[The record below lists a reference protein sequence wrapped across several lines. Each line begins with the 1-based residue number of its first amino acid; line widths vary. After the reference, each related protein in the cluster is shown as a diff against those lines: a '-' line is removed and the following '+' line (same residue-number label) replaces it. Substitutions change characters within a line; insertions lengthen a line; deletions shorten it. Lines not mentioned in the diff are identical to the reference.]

1 MDIILKSY
9 GFFISKKGDRFVFE
23 VKENGEAKKVEISA
37 NKVERIILGK
47 DGTITTSAINLA
59 IENNIP
65 IIFLKNEEPTAMI
78 WHCRLGKT
86 GKIRR
91 NQIKFSES
99 IEGIRYAS
107 KWIERKMKNQITY
120 LKELKKNHSHK
131 GDFNRLIDG
140 IKDCI
145 NNLNDYLDKIDE
157 NTPQRIIKDT
167 IIGIEGTASKLYFEG
182 INYALPQRYRF
193 KERSRRPAKDE
204 FNALL
209 NYGYGMLYPIVE
221 KAIIIAGL
229 DPYVGFIHSDGYNK
243 TTLVY
248 DVIEMYRVYVDRGV
262 VNFINKKKV
271 KDEFFV
277 PLHNGIALSD
287 VGIGEFASFMNE
299 NVFSRELEFKGKKY
313 RLPDFIQKECYEIA
327 NYIKGR
333 YL

>member
-1 MDIILKSY
+1 MDIVLKSY

-23 VKENGEAKKVEISA
+23 VKENGEVKKVEISA

-65 IIFLKNEEPTAMI
+65 IIFLKNEEPTAMV
-78 WHCRLGKT
+78 WHCKLGKT

-91 NQIKFSES
+91 NQIKFSETV
-99 IEGIRYAS
+99 EGIKYAS
-107 KWIERKMKNQITY
+107 KWIERKMKNQISY
-120 LKELKKNHSHK
+120 LKELKKNHNHK
-131 GDFNRLIDG
+131 GDFDGLVEG
-140 IKDCI
+140 IKGCI
-145 NNLNDYLDKIDE
+145 DDLNDYLSKIDG
-157 NTPQRIIKDT
+157 NIQKRTIKDT
-167 IIGIEGTASKLYFEG
+167 IIGIEGLASKYYFEG
-182 INYALPQRYRF
+182 INYALPEKYKF

-209 NYGYGMLYPIVE
+209 NYDYGMLYPIVE
-221 KAIIIAGL
+221 KCCIVAGL

-248 DVIEMYRVYVDRGV
+248 DIIEMYRVYVDRGV

-271 KDEFFV
+271 KNEFFV
-277 PLHNGIALSD
+277 PLHNGISLSEI
-287 VGIGEFASFMNE
+287 GIGEFASFMNE
-299 NVFSRELEFKGKKY
+299 SVFNKEFEFKRKKY
-313 RLPDFIQKECYEIA
+313 KLPDFIQKECYEIA
-327 NYIKGR
+327 NYIRER

>member
-1 MDIILKSY
+1 MDIVLKSY
-9 GFFISKKGDRFVFE
+9 GFFISKKGDRFIFE
-23 VKENGEAKKVEISA
+23 VKENNKVKKVEISA

-65 IIFLKNEEPTAMI
+65 IIFLKNEEPAGMI
-78 WHCRLGKT
+78 WHCKLGKT

-91 NQIKFSES
+91 NQIKFSET
-99 IEGIRYAS
+99 IEGIKYAS

-120 LKELKKNHSHK
+120 LKELKKNHNHK
-131 GDFNRLIDG
+131 GDFEGLIDG
-140 IKDCI
+140 IKSCI
-145 NNLNDYLDKIDE
+145 DDLNDYLSKIDD
-157 NTPQRIIKDT
+157 NIPKRTIKDS
-167 IIGIEGTASKLYFEG
+167 IIGFEGIASKYYFEG
-182 INYALPQRYRF
+182 INYALPEKYKFR
-193 KERSRRPAKDE
+193 ERSRRPAKDE

-221 KAIIIAGL
+221 KCCIIAGL

-243 TTLVY
+243 TSLVY
-248 DVIEMYRVYVDRGV
+248 DLIEMYRVYVDRGV

-277 PLHNGIALSD
+277 PLHNGVALSD
-287 VGIGEFASFMNE
+287 VGIGEFSSFMNE
-299 NVFSRELEFKGKKY
+299 NVFNREFESKGKKY
-313 RLPDFIQKECYEIA
+313 KFPDFIQKECYEIA
-327 NYIKGR
+327 NDIKER